1 MLEAVLDT
9 IATIASMN
17 SFAKYYVT
25 FMPGLK
31 KIISMI
37 SGDTASEGNG
47 SFQNNRNNGLSVI
60 VSKISSRAIPSRLQ
74 INNVIFD
81 NFVDKDDGG

>member
-17 SFAKYYVT
+17 PFAKYYPS

-31 KIISMI
+31 KIITMI
-37 SGDTASEGNG
+37 GSDTPQKIMIRSKTVETMG
-47 SFQNNRNNGLSVI
+47 FLLSSI
-60 VSKISSRAIPSRLQ
+60 RE
-74 INNVIFD
+74 N
-81 NFVDKDDGG
+81 